1 MCMCSAFSDLFGDL
15 INKKEDRASCP
26 LPQNWPNQNKC
37 SCSEEIRLDAELE
50 AAING
55 FHFIFVV
62 AANIKFVQSK
72 MLGFFFFRMVKF
84 SLGIWHHAPDCDGNF
99 LFSLIP
105 EHQIAHELGCFSA
118 PCGDASSLLACG
130 MATSKEFSFLSA
142 LSFRLEA
149 TLDD

>member
-1 MCMCSAFSDLFGDL
+1 M
-15 INKKEDRASCP
+15 
-26 LPQNWPNQNKC
+26 PQIVT
-37 SCSEEIRLDAELE
+37 EI
-50 AAING
+50 
-55 FHFIFVV
+55 
-62 AANIKFVQSK
+62 
-72 MLGFFFFRMVKF
+72 
-84 SLGIWHHAPDCDGNF
+84 

-105 EHQIAHELGCFSA
+105 EHRIAHELGCFSA